1 MGKKL
6 LGEPGEEPYV
16 AQMVRITM
24 SSATGDLPLVIDLGE
39 LLDRDTLKGKNV
51 VLDAPT
57 LVDIARAI

>member
-1 MGKKL
+1 
-6 LGEPGEEPYV
+6 
-16 AQMVRITM
+16 MVRITM